1 MSSPLVSISYL
12 EATMTKQQLQD
23 QQDAILD
30 SLVES
35 GASDST
41 VKEVAN
47 LFYEEPVNLSDE
59 SLTEITEIF
68 ASS

>member
-1 MSSPLVSISYL
+1 
-12 EATMTKQQLQD
+12 MTKQQLQD

-41 VKEVAN
+41 VKDVSN
-47 LFYEEPVNLSDE
+47 LFYAEPDDFSDE
-59 SLTEITEIF
+59 TLAEISEIF

>member
-1 MSSPLVSISYL
+1 MSSPLVSISYS
-12 EATMTKQQLQD
+12 EAMMTKQLQA

-30 SLVES
+30 RLVES

-41 VKEVAN
+41 VKDVAN
-47 LFYEEPVNLSDE
+47 LFYAEPDNLSDE
-59 SLTEITEIF
+59 TLAEISEIF

>member
-1 MSSPLVSISYL
+1 M
-12 EATMTKQQLQD
+12 MTKQLQA

-30 SLVES
+30 RLVEA

-41 VKEVAN
+41 VKDVAN
-47 LFYEEPVNLSDE
+47 LFYAEPDNLSDE
-59 SLTEITEIF
+59 TLAEISEIF